1 MRWTNGLL
9 ILLSVAFA
17 MKGGGALCGTG
28 TGSGK
33 SGAKVE
39 SAAVVGTIALAIGI
53 AVVILVG
60 ALVFVGDGL
69 VGRPADDDDD
79 DAPVGSVAPP
89 VVVGDDVLG
98 FMVDEGPGKE
108 KFAVTA
114 HMTSLNDDTSG
125 NTCVVAFV
133 PTAPLTTRS
142 EL

>member
-1 MRWTNGLL
+1 M

-79 DAPVGSVAPP
+79 APVGSVAPP

-98 FMVDEGPGKE
+98 LKVLGMVDEGPGRE